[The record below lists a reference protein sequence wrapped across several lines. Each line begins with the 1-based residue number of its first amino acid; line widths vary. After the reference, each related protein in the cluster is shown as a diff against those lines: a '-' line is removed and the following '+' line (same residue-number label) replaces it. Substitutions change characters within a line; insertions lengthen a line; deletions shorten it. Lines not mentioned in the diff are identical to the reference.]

1 IIQSDGYKT
10 TGCYNFRCAGF
21 LQTNNNIVIGGS
33 ISPISVLNGNQFE
46 ISVFVWKV
54 GPKTWK
60 LVAKLGPDDTLV
72 GYWPVE
78 IFTTLADYATQVQWG
93 GEITNAQTFGR
104 HTTTQMGS
112 GRFQDEGFRKSS
124 YFRHLEIVDHN
135 NSLQS
140 TQNLYTRGEQPK
152 LYAVNNRFSDDWGS
166 YFFYGGPR
174 LSHLHREPP

>member
-1 IIQSDGYKT
+1 M
-10 TGCYNFRCAGF
+10 
-21 LQTNNNIVIGGS
+21 
-33 ISPISVLNGNQFE
+33 
-46 ISVFVWKV
+46 
-54 GPKTWK
+54 
-60 LVAKLGPDDTLV
+60 AKLGPDDTLV

-174 LSHLHREPP
+174 LSHLHREPPVHHCICLSFVLVLVSAFSFSFRFFVHIFVSMS